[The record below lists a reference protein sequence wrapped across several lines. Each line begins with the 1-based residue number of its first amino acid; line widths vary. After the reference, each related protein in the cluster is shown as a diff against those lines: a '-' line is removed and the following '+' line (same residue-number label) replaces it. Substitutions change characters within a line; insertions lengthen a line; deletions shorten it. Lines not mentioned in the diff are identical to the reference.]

1 MSEYTCLQ
9 CTQDCHGESARQ
21 ARTIRRLFTAY
32 FLVKGQVKNVNACL
46 AFALERHARFAAD
59 VHENVIPDSVQAG
72 RYLERARIVAALR
85 AKVCANTSPYWD
97 REATALGIVADAI
110 ERGEL

>member
-1 MSEYTCLQ
+1 MSHKKQKAPTRIALR
-9 CTQDCHGESARQ
+9 THARQ

-32 FLVKGQVKNVNACL
+32 FLAKAKWQRLQRHFDAAAPEHNLV
-46 AFALERHARFAAD
+46 ALLDLYFDRQESAAQ
-59 VHENVIPDSVQAG
+59 E
-72 RYLERARIVAALR
+72 ERARIVAALR
-85 AKVCANTSPYWD
+85 NKITSNKSAYWD